1 MLSYKPCTKFLT
13 SSTVIFKITQA
24 HGRPTLKNLV
34 QAWNKTLQKEVEQ
47 APSSKTDAASAFL
60 ASLEDPKLT
69 SLSDASKKPP
79 IEILPPGMS
88 SIFASITAP
97 KKPLLTQKTSQQEP
111 TKPLAIEEAAKPLAI
126 EAPPTS
132 EPPQT
137 ESAPENT
144 PAAESAAPETAA
156 VSESATPKTEAVD
169 ESAAPETAAVSESTP
184 TPVDGQVTE
193 TVSEPT
199 LEEKEE
205 TSVEDKSAPSS
216 TPNTEMA
223 VATEDISQ
231 ATTPT
236 PPPQPQPET
245 VTTTVKPTENASTG
259 RQQVTYPPIRSQ
271 PIDFDFLNG

>member
-1 MLSYKPCTKFLT
+1 
-13 SSTVIFKITQA
+13 
-24 HGRPTLKNLV
+24 
-34 QAWNKTLQKEVEQ
+34 
-47 APSSKTDAASAFL
+47 
-60 ASLEDPKLT
+60 
-69 SLSDASKKPP
+69 
-79 IEILPPGMS
+79 MS

-132 EPPQT
+132 EPPPQT

-144 PAAESAAPETAA
+144 PAAESAVPETAA
-156 VSESATPKTEAVD
+156 VSESATPETEAVD

-184 TPVDGQVTE
+184 VDGQVSE
-193 TVSEPT
+193 AVSEPT

-205 TSVEDKSAPSS
+205 TSLEDKSAPSS

-223 VATEDISQ
+223 VATEDNSQ
-231 ATTPT
+231 PTTPT
-236 PPPQPQPET
+236 PTPPPQPET